1 MLLFLW
7 HTDKAG
13 RATLREYLS
22 ILLEVWCIVSLSIF
36 TSCIVFLLDH
46 KASRN
51 KTMSP
56 NRPISY
62 LLSKCF
68 ISCAFLKKRGESNS
82 DSEASKRSRPV
93 KQVLLQY
100 KITNCLISQDICTLF
115 GRCLYSNSCSWTIKM
130 RQCNNPHVCTLGR
143 FFSMSTL
150 H

>member
-1 MLLFLW
+1 
-7 HTDKAG
+7 
-13 RATLREYLS
+13 
-22 ILLEVWCIVSLSIF
+22 
-36 TSCIVFLLDH
+36 
-46 KASRN
+46 
-51 KTMSP
+51 MSP

-115 GRCLYSNSCSWTIKM
+115 GRYLYSNSVNSVEQLKCVSVTIHTSV
-130 RQCNNPHVCTLGR
+130 RLGDSSRCQHLINFQCFEFLQSIFPIVTIIKVIFLLR
-143 FFSMSTL
+143 FYFYFVKD
-150 H
+150 HIEIH